1 MSKER
6 KRKYYV
12 GDFETTVYSGQTNTE
27 VWASALVEFGS
38 EDVKIFHSIG
48 ETFEHLKTL
57 GNVVVYYHNLKF
69 DGAFWMDYLI
79 RELEFKQAYLNI
91 DEFIDLM
98 LKEGKGQSPESLREH
113 LMPNKSFNYVIS
125 DMGQWYMLKIKING
139 KIIEFRD
146 SLKLLPFSVRK
157 IGESFKTKHK
167 KLDMEYEGIR
177 YAGCEITDKEKHYIA
192 NDVLVVKEALEIMFQ
207 EGHDKLTIGACCLAE
222 YKRIIGESQ
231 YEAFFP
237 NLYNFELDENKYGSS
252 NADEYIRKS
261 YKGGW
266 CYLVKGKE
274 NKVFK
279 NGLTADVN
287 SLYPSVMHSESGS
300 KYPVGMPTFWKG
312 DYIPDE
318 AKGDNKYY
326 FVRVKTRFYIKKD
339 MLPFVQIKNSLM
351 YLANECLETSDI
363 KGSDGKYYQY
373 YQNKDGKIQS
383 SARILT
389 LTETDY
395 KLLKDHYNL
404 VDFEILDGCYFTA
417 HVGIFDEYINKYR
430 DIKIHATGARRQ
442 LAKLFLNNLYGKM
455 AASTESSFKIA
466 YMTDKES
473 ISFLRAQA
481 NDKKPG
487 YIPVGSAITSYA
499 RNFTIRTAQK
509 NYHGVDN
516 PGFIYADTDSI
527 HCDLSPEQLVDV
539 PVHPT
544 AFCHWKIES
553 SWDKGIFVRQKTYIE
568 HVTAEDLT
576 PVDKSFYSIRCAG
589 MPEKCKEL
597 FNLSLTTREPIEGK
611 KYSEDEIKFIEQ
623 PRTLSDFRVGLVVP
637 GKLLPKRIKGGVLL
651 TTTTY
656 EMR

>member
-1 MSKER
+1 
-6 KRKYYV
+6 
-12 GDFETTVYSGQTNTE
+12 
-27 VWASALVEFGS
+27 
-38 EDVKIFHSIG
+38 
-48 ETFEHLKTL
+48 
-57 GNVVVYYHNLKF
+57 
-69 DGAFWMDYLI
+69 
-79 RELEFKQAYLNI
+79 
-91 DEFIDLM
+91 
-98 LKEGKGQSPESLREH
+98 
-113 LMPNKSFNYVIS
+113 
-125 DMGQWYMLKIKING
+125 
-139 KIIEFRD
+139 
-146 SLKLLPFSVRK
+146 
-157 IGESFKTKHK
+157 
-167 KLDMEYEGIR
+167 
-177 YAGCEITDKEKHYIA
+177 
-192 NDVLVVKEALEIMFQ
+192 
-207 EGHDKLTIGACCLAE
+207 
-222 YKRIIGESQ
+222 
-231 YEAFFP
+231 
-237 NLYNFELDENKYGSS
+237 
-252 NADEYIRKS
+252 
-261 YKGGW
+261 
-266 CYLVKGKE
+266 
-274 NKVFK
+274 
-279 NGLTADVN
+279 
-287 SLYPSVMHSESGS
+287 MHSESGS
-300 KYPVGMPTFWKG
+300 KYPVGPPKFWKG

-318 AKGDNKYY
+318 ARGDNKYY
-326 FVRVKTRFYIKKD
+326 FVRIKTRFYIKKD
-339 MLPFVQIKNSLM
+339 MLPFIQIKNSLM
-351 YLANECLETSDI
+351 YLGNECLETSDI
-363 KGSDGKYYQY
+363 KGSDGKYYQFY
-373 YQNKDGKIQS
+373 RDKDGNLQS

-395 KLLKDHYNL
+395 KLLKEHYTL
-404 VDFEILDGCYFTA
+404 RDFEILDGCYFTA
-417 HVGIFDEYINKYR
+417 QIGIFDDYINKYR

-509 NYHGVDN
+509 NYHGADN

-527 HCDLSPEQLVDV
+527 HCDLSPEELLDV

-568 HVTAEDLT
+568 HVIAEDLV
-576 PVDKSFYSIRCAG
+576 PKDKPFYSIRCAG

-611 KYSEDEIKFIEQ
+611 KYSDEELKFIEQ
-623 PRTLSDFRVGLVVP
+623 PRTLSDFKVGLIVP